1 MCFTNRF
8 LGTRE
13 ICYSDCL
20 LTLGLINGNQAFWRI
35 PSSLAFPFPCSLG
48 RNRGFESSN
57 TTASSFQ
64 LVVNILL
71 FLYPPCCLKE
81 FISNMNSFVQ
91 GGSLQIVFKQDSLE
105 MQQDVTPGSAPAFP
119 IHSVCRPGVS
129 LLEISAQTQSLR
141 QLLFHHPFIQ
151 GQFPSP
157 CSLHFHFSFLHPSNF
172 LPNLISLLWSF

>member
-48 RNRGFESSN
+48 RNQGFESSN
-57 TTASSFQ
+57 TTASSFH

-71 FLYPPCCLKE
+71 FLYPPMLFKGIHFKYELLCSGRK
-81 FISNMNSFVQ
+81 SPNSIQTRLFRNAARYNSRLCSSFPHSF
-91 GGSLQIVFKQDSLE
+91 SLQTWCLPAGDLCSDPKSPAAAIPPPIHTRPVPLSLL
-105 MQQDVTPGSAPAFP
+105 SAFP
-119 IHSVCRPGVS
+119 
-129 LLEISAQTQSLR
+129 
-141 QLLFHHPFIQ
+141 LLFPPSIQ
-151 GQFPSP
+151 FSP
-157 CSLHFHFSFLHPSNF
+157 
-172 LPNLISLLWSF
+172 